1 MSSPPTKRHLP
12 LLLGYKKSKAL
23 LRGKDKKVQLNL
35 TALIDMFTILVV
47 FLLKSYSAEGQ
58 IVTLSDALTLPES
71 NAEQTV
77 QLFLE
82 ITVTND
88 VILVDG
94 DPIVY
99 VDEAILSE
107 GNPIPALVARLSDHL
122 EYTRLMRGTTD
133 EKEMKVNIQ
142 GDVAVQAILL
152 QRVMSSCAVAGY
164 VTQNLTVIKVEGEK
178 NDTPEG

>member
-58 IVTLSDALTLPES
+58 LVTLSDVLTLPES
-71 NAEQTV
+71 RAQQNVE
-77 QLFLE
+77 LFLE
-82 ITVTND
+82 IVVTSS
-88 VILVDG
+88 VIVVDG

-99 VDEAILSE
+99 VDESVLTE
-107 GNPIPALVARLSDHL
+107 GNPIPALVERLSDHL
-122 EYTRLMRGTTD
+122 EYTRLVRGITD

-152 QRVMSSCAVAGY
+152 QRVMSSCAMAGY
-164 VTQNLTVIKVEGEK
+164 ATQNRTVINVEGDE
-178 NDTPEG
+178 E